1 MVQVWTIPQ
10 QLPADAS
17 LPALLAELDDAG
29 RARHARLVTA
39 TLRERYLATH
49 VAARRILGALLGC
62 APATLP
68 IRHGVHGKPALPA
81 PWSFNLSHSGGYA
94 LLAVAHGG
102 ELGVDIEQMRAD
114 IDAAAI
120 SARYFHPAER
130 AALAALAA
138 DARREAFFRCW
149 TRKEAYLK
157 AVGVGLAGGLAQC
170 RVSLDHEHAALL
182 EVAWDPAEADR
193 WWMASWQPR
202 PGYAAALCVAQ
213 PRAAVVFHEW
223 QP

>member
-1 MVQVWTIPQ
+1 MSMIT
-10 QLPADAS
+10 
-17 LPALLAELDDAG
+17 
-29 RARHARLVTA
+29 
-39 TLRERYLATH
+39 
-49 VAARRILGALLGC
+49 
-62 APATLP
+62 
-68 IRHGVHGKPALPA
+68 
-81 PWSFNLSHSGGYA
+81 
-94 LLAVAHGG
+94 
-102 ELGVDIEQMRAD
+102 LGVDD
-114 IDAAAI
+114 I
-120 SARYFHPAER
+120 ER
-130 AALAALAA
+130 AIAFYQHGLGFPRHGTEDDVAFFALDGTWLGLFGRAALAA

-193 WWMASWQPR
+193 WWMVSWQPR

-213 PRAAVVFHEW
+213 PRAAVMFHEW